1 VKPRAACT
9 RRDQLLGGRPSF
21 GEKLALLRDCRLYP
35 RFAAEFRQAFLGA
48 DRSVAR
54 AAVGGQQGVRRKG
67 LEAAR
72 ERRGIS

>member
-9 RRDQLLGGRPSF
+9 RKGQLLGGRPSF

-54 AAVGGQQGVRRKG
+54 AAVGGSRGFAGKG
-67 LEAAR
+67 
-72 ERRGIS
+72 